1 MSKRIEELELLIKE
15 KEASLLEKDKEI
27 DKVNALIAQ
36 LASEKSELL
45 VNVSVSGK
53 ELENAES
60 RIIRSLSFIE
70 SLKKD
75 IEDLDLRM
83 HEINA
88 RIKELESEAEETK
101 ASIILSDSRIKEL
114 ESLLEKLSY
123 DGDEYEKEINLT
135 RNSIKEKTHER
146 ELVFM
151 TLTKLESAS
160 ERIREEKER
169 LTDRLWDD
177 YNLSYADASILEY
190 PKTTDEN
197 RPSMVAEQNILTS
210 KIKELGNVHLGAIE
224 EYTAVK
230 KEYDFMSG
238 QIEDLQKAKEDCV
251 QVIARLEKEMRGKFS
266 ETFEKINENF
276 SKVFRDLFGGGSAS
290 LTLTD
295 PDNLLTSGID
305 INVAPPGKKIH
316 NLRQLSGG
324 EQSFIAV
331 AIYFAIIMINPP
343 PFCLLDEIE
352 SALDDV
358 NVTRFANYAKQ
369 FSDKVQFIIITHR
382 RGTMEAADEMYGV
395 TMQERGVSQLLSVNL
410 SEIEKKLGVKI

>member
-1 MSKRIEELELLIKE
+1 M
-15 KEASLLEKDKEI
+15 
-27 DKVNALIAQ
+27 
-36 LASEKSELL
+36 
-45 VNVSVSGK
+45 
-53 ELENAES
+53 
-60 RIIRSLSFIE
+60 
-70 SLKKD
+70 
-75 IEDLDLRM
+75 LD
-83 HEINA
+83 
-88 RIKELESEAEETK
+88 
-101 ASIILSDSRIKEL
+101 
-114 ESLLEKLSY
+114 
-123 DGDEYEKEINLT
+123 
-135 RNSIKEKTHER
+135 
-146 ELVFM
+146 
-151 TLTKLESAS
+151 
-160 ERIREEKER
+160 
-169 LTDRLWDD
+169 
-177 YNLSYADASILEY
+177 Y
-190 PKTTDEN
+190 PKTDSEN
-197 RPSMVAEQNILTS
+197 RATMVAEQNILHTR
-210 KIKELGNVHLGAIE
+210 IKELGNVNVGAIE

-238 QIEDLQKAKEDCV
+238 QIDDLRKAKEDCM

-276 SKVFRDLFGGGSAS
+276 GKVFKDLFGGGSAS

-410 SEIEKKLGVKI
+410 SEIEKKLGVKL